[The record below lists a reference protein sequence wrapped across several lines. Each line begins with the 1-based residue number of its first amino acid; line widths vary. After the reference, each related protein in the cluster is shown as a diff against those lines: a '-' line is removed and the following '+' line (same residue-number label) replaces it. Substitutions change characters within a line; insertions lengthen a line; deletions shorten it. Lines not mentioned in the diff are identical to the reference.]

1 MHKSYYSS
9 VLAFCFKQKKSSDL
23 RMRCC
28 STRVHRIRCWMNMAV
43 LISNTQSECLTS
55 GRRYP
60 AAYCFDRHNEIW
72 KIFNKSLIQ
81 LEAPPIPPAK
91 THSPLH
97 VFLLLTSSIISFSL
111 LISSVS
117 SVIWAP
123 LSSVRPFI
131 TQQPFSGEAP
141 SSVCLSGGGRL
152 LVLLASFSSVR
163 VTPCRTVTSQLHI
176 S

>member
-60 AAYCFDRHNEIW
+60 AVYCFDRHNEIW
-72 KIFNKSLIQ
+72 KM
-81 LEAPPIPPAK
+81 EVPPPHLCKNTSP
-91 THSPLH
+91 PLH